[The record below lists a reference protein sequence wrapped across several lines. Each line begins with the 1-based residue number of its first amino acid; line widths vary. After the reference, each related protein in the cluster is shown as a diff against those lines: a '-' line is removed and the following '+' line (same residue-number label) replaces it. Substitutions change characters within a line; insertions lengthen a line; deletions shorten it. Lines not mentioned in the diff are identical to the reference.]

1 MSSRT
6 QDAGAEQTAEQRRRK
21 RKERGAKSRT
31 PEPKNIV
38 SGAGQPLDPGVRRE
52 LEEQLGHDLSRVRLH
67 TGRDAGQLTE
77 LLGAD
82 AVAVGQDVFFR
93 EGAFK
98 PGTDE
103 GRRLLTHELQH
114 TVQNAHG
121 LGALRAGRELG
132 AVSLPQQAIER
143 EAEAAVQA
151 TSREEPAP
159 QVEEGQA
166 TPGWLRYTTVDADRM
181 RAEAVDPAT
190 LVDRLAGNVL
200 RSLRGDPT
208 DASGRVRLQL
218 ARMSEQLEDA
228 VVERLESRLLTPE
241 YERLLD
247 LADQA
252 DGPGPPELQPADV
265 PLPEIDLFEAL
276 GVERVQ
282 WQKKQESERS
292 SEERRTADARE
303 EQKDA
308 RNRDD
313 KSSGDRS
320 RKQTDAATE
329 DQESAQR
336 TEQEDERNASRRQA
350 REEQQQQDEQASADR
365 ERTDQAADEHAEGQQ
380 EGTEQAKEERKEQ
393 REREEAD
400 PKQAAEPGADKRK
413 RRDDQ
418 TQPAA
423 GSKREEPDPKQK
435 AQPGPVR
442 PEKVDERAEQP
453 DSALS
458 EHGLNEKDEDG
469 GAETEPREEERPL
482 GLEAGAD
489 NEVAGGADDDAK
501 AAGAEREP
509 GIKPEDHLPET
520 DLDLSAVPTADSLEP
535 GSPEPS
541 PPSFPTP
548 PPTKAEKIEQERENR
563 EREQDEE
570 AAAPEPK
577 APGQDEGPVEG
588 EAPQPENGPAAQ
600 NQDRGTKDLQETE
613 KPLDQEVGPDLAA
626 QDKERPEPEAEKP
639 DPEQRQEK
647 EQARDD
653 SESGDS
659 DRDDEEPDAKDTQ
672 DNAREQRDRTAVQP
686 QSGAQAPAPA
696 APSPAVA
703 AVTKP
708 AGAQTPR
715 TPVEDRDPSPAAR
728 RGAEPPRSERE
739 APQAKSRVP
748 KESGPGAAPRGPVG
762 TAQKTGPTTAAGP
775 GAAPSAAQAAVSPAA
790 EQTDT
795 PGQTAEAAAPRPEA
809 SLEKDGGGCAPPAPA
824 PEKDEGGQGSC
835 GGGGG
840 EAAAE
845 EKQPEPPD
853 VSGQDPKAA
862 VQTVG
867 KLAPDQAAAAMP
879 GVDKAADKKI
889 GEEQQRLDAAPPTK
903 ERPSGAPETRSGPP
917 EAAPAAAQVTGKVEK
932 LGPED
937 QAEKQKAKGGEK
949 AEGRQP
955 AENVPP
961 PPPPAVPD
969 KGLSEAEA
977 ANVEAAA
984 DAIPTTDPVLENKT
998 VGPAPKIRL
1007 EGASDP
1013 TRTDDQAGA
1022 LKDKQSD
1029 LQATGREDAAKPL
1042 GEDQIFPDAPREQL
1056 TGKASGG
1063 GGRGKGG
1070 GLEATPAA
1078 KAGVGAVA
1086 KQEKGSEIVGASGT
1100 AQSDLGSKE
1109 KEHQQGEQ
1117 RAKQEKQTEIDREVE
1132 RNTAQQTAERGR
1144 VAQETQRQRTDWRA
1158 EQDRK
1163 IEDADSKSEDEHG
1176 KSNKEIVKA
1185 RDDKDKEV
1193 GERKDKDNAQI
1204 DTERENAEKEAEK
1217 KKEEEKPSGG
1227 LLGWIADK
1235 VADFFKGLL
1244 EAVTKVFEAAR
1255 AAVNGIIDKFKEW
1268 ANAAIDFVRDLAVKA
1283 INALADVLI
1292 AIGDVLLAAFP
1303 ELRDRFRKAI
1313 EGLRDAAIAKVN
1325 ELAEGLKK
1333 AVNTLLDALAAG
1345 LNALLTVLEAGL
1357 KAVIKAYQAVIVGA
1371 IKFAQAA
1378 IEALGKFAA
1387 LVADIAP
1394 DPGGWISKAGSS
1406 AKTGIT
1412 DHLWGAI
1419 KVAVKQWFD
1428 TKVEGILGLG
1438 RAVIDVLVKGCV
1450 SIKQIGKMA
1459 WDAIIASLPMM
1470 IASLVI
1476 EKVVSMIVPA
1486 AGAILTIVQGLMA
1499 AWQSISSIL
1508 SAFGKFWAYLKAVK
1522 AGPAACLF
1530 AEAVAAGVVALLDFI
1545 TNFLLQRLSS
1555 ATKGVGKR
1563 LKAMSQKIL
1572 EGLKKTAG
1580 GAKKAAGAAV
1590 NSARGALRNARQK
1603 IAAPA
1608 AARRPKGEA
1617 SPDPKSPVKP
1627 KDTATPK
1634 GPAKPEPTATKPK
1647 DTAKPARDKAP
1658 DSKSQAPSKKK
1669 QEIEGPKP
1677 TKPRKPKSP
1686 AAKALSKAKGAVKSA
1701 LKKAGNAAKTLGRK
1715 LKKTKVGKALKNGA
1729 SKLRNLFR
1737 RKKDRLREDK
1747 RRQHEQK
1754 RRNQDRRR
1762 KDEKSKE
1769 SKEARLQK
1777 IVARIRPRVTRML
1790 DKGVRRPVMR
1800 AALAGMRLWY
1810 RLTDLGVNGGGRF
1823 HIDARLNPLLE
1834 VAKGLSMEGTEL
1846 GDALDAMVAKATDMQ
1861 KTRDQ
1866 ATEMGPPTGSR
1877 RPGRTASA
1885 GTSGLGMLRNA
1896 GQSPM
1901 VPKTHEILTL
1911 TGPNAQ
1917 AHSPTLGLN
1926 QQQPTF
1932 GNVKLTPGNTV
1943 VPPAYADEVGAL
1955 GQSSAQEA
1963 GQGVLDVQAGTR
1975 TSGLWQ
1981 ANASDLSSDELAKL
1995 NRYGLMG
2002 VLLGRIETGR
2012 SPFSAVPNLSVA
2024 AASARGGQHIAQSLP
2039 GLPLSGRKGDYGTT
2053 GPDKN
2058 KGGAAAGRDL
2068 EALLGLRRGAGADTF
2083 LDDALKSQ
2091 SLTTSGLVIPSNL
2104 AQANEGN
2111 RMLSS
2116 QQPELSKVAAQF
2128 KLSPKFVRDTFGI
2141 DSGRGVKGLWE
2152 DVGSQVRNKVEPQPS
2167 GAAEEVLRRMAA
2179 SMKIWADSMDLDFSS
2194 EQNKRKAQGEFLEK
2208 VWDEMRGQLGLP
2220 DDAAFRA
2227 RLKRG

>member
-31 PEPKNIV
+31 PDPKNIV

-166 TPGWLRYTTVDADRM
+166 TPGWLRYATVDADRM

-190 LVDRLAGNVL
+190 LVDRLAGDVL

-218 ARMSEQLEDA
+218 ARMSKQLEDA
-228 VVERLESRLLTPE
+228 VVERLENRLLTPE
-241 YERLLD
+241 YDRLLE

-252 DGPGPPELQPADV
+252 RPGPVELQPADV
-265 PLPEIDLFEAL
+265 PLPEIDLFEEL
-276 GVERVQ
+276 GVERTR
-282 WQKKQESERS
+282 WQKKQESDRGS
-292 SEERRTADARE
+292 ADRRAADARE
-303 EQKDA
+303 ERQDA
-308 RNRDD
+308 RARDE
-313 KSSGDRS
+313 KSGDRS
-320 RKQTDAATE
+320 RARADAVTE
-329 DQESAQR
+329 DQEAARR
-336 TEQEDERNASRRQA
+336 TEQEDERNASRQQA
-350 REEQQQQDEQASADR
+350 REEQRQEDEGAAADR
-365 ERTDQAADEHAEGQQ
+365 ERTDQAADARTRGRQ

-400 PKQAAEPGADKRK
+400 PKQASEPGADKRK

-423 GSKREEPDPKQK
+423 GSRNEQPDPKQK

-442 PEKVDERAEQP
+442 PEKVDERAELP

-489 NEVAGGADDDAK
+489 NEVAGGDDDAK
-501 AAGAEREP
+501 APGAEREP
-509 GIKPEDHLPET
+509 EIKPEDHLPET
-520 DLDLSAVPTADSLEP
+520 DLDLSAVPTADGLEP
-535 GSPEPS
+535 GAPEPS

-563 EREQDEE
+563 ERDQDEE

-588 EAPQPENGPAAQ
+588 EAPQPENGPAVQ

-639 DPEQRQEK
+639 DPARQQEM
-647 EQARDD
+647 EQARDG
-653 SESGDS
+653 SESGEADK
-659 DRDDEEPDAKDTQ
+659 DDEEPDAKDAQ
-672 DNAREQRDRTAVQP
+672 DDAREQRDRTAVQP
-686 QSGAQAPAPA
+686 QSVVRVPAPA
-696 APSPAVA
+696 ATAPVVA
-703 AVTKP
+703 AVAKP
-708 AGAQTPR
+708 AGAQTPK

-775 GAAPSAAQAAVSPAA
+775 GAAPSVAQAAVSPAA

-1013 TRTDDQAGA
+1013 TRTDDQAAA

-1042 GEDQIFPDAPREQL
+1042 GEDQIFPNAPREQL

-1255 AAVNGIIDKFKEW
+1255 AAVNGIIDQFKEW
-1268 ANAAIDFVRDLAVKA
+1268 ANQAIDFVRDLAVKA

-1292 AIGDVLLAAFP
+1292 VIGDVLLAAFP

-1627 KDTATPK
+1627 KDHATPK
-1634 GPAKPEPTATKPK
+1634 GSAKPKPTATKPK

-1669 QEIEGPKP
+1669 EIEGPKP

-1715 LKKTKVGKALKNGA
+1715 LKKSKVGKALKNGA

-1769 SKEARLQK
+1769 SKEARLAR
-1777 IVARIRPRVTRML
+1777 IVARLRPRL
-1790 DKGVRRPVMR
+1790 DGTLRKRPTGKGLD
-1800 AALAGMRLWY
+1800 AALAAARMWY
-1810 RLTDLGVNGGGRF
+1810 RLTGLTRGHEQKFG
-1823 HIDARLNPLLE
+1823 ITARLNPEQVASGGYRLVGGDLRTIVHQVSEEMVEDDRVRQAATRMRLEKDDDPNTALDVDSAQAFPGAVNYLRGRGKELQASTPGGGRTLPPHEPAADVMEEYRVGQDRETVREENKPGDTNAYTQLDLVKPSSSYPNIARKISELAGEGLSGPILASALEKFTRTGTYPDDLTRTQKQMIRELHWLMFVRESVRNPANLGFAAMTTTLIAFGDSDWDEALRGYQGTRDPGTGKWKRRRSSRLGGRGLYPMSMRGAPQAARQLRQGVQGRPDAEGNPSKAQRTRDELVRRETE
-1834 VAKGLSMEGTEL
+1834 VAERWLQTYAGRTEILGKSEQDVLDEGRRLVQEYMWDYYGLS
-1846 GDALDAMVAKATDMQ
+1846 
-1861 KTRDQ
+1861 
-1866 ATEMGPPTGSR
+1866 
-1877 RPGRTASA
+1877 
-1885 GTSGLGMLRNA
+1885 
-1896 GQSPM
+1896 
-1901 VPKTHEILTL
+1901 
-1911 TGPNAQ
+1911 
-1917 AHSPTLGLN
+1917 
-1926 QQQPTF
+1926 
-1932 GNVKLTPGNTV
+1932 
-1943 VPPAYADEVGAL
+1943 
-1955 GQSSAQEA
+1955 
-1963 GQGVLDVQAGTR
+1963 
-1975 TSGLWQ
+1975 
-1981 ANASDLSSDELAKL
+1981 
-1995 NRYGLMG
+1995 
-2002 VLLGRIETGR
+2002 
-2012 SPFSAVPNLSVA
+2012 
-2024 AASARGGQHIAQSLP
+2024 
-2039 GLPLSGRKGDYGTT
+2039 
-2053 GPDKN
+2053 
-2058 KGGAAAGRDL
+2058 
-2068 EALLGLRRGAGADTF
+2068 
-2083 LDDALKSQ
+2083 
-2091 SLTTSGLVIPSNL
+2091 
-2104 AQANEGN
+2104 
-2111 RMLSS
+2111 
-2116 QQPELSKVAAQF
+2116 
-2128 KLSPKFVRDTFGI
+2128 
-2141 DSGRGVKGLWE
+2141 
-2152 DVGSQVRNKVEPQPS
+2152 
-2167 GAAEEVLRRMAA
+2167 
-2179 SMKIWADSMDLDFSS
+2179 
-2194 EQNKRKAQGEFLEK
+2194 
-2208 VWDEMRGQLGLP
+2208 
-2220 DDAAFRA
+2220 
-2227 RLKRG
+2227 

>member
-31 PEPKNIV
+31 PDPKNIV

-228 VVERLESRLLTPE
+228 VVERLENRLLTPE
-241 YERLLD
+241 YDRLLD

-252 DGPGPPELQPADV
+252 RPGPVELQPADV
-265 PLPEIDLFEAL
+265 PLPEIDLFEEL
-276 GVERVQ
+276 GVERTR
-282 WQKKQESERS
+282 WQKKQESDRGTADRRAADER
-292 SEERRTADARE
+292 EERQESRARDE
-303 EQKDA
+303 
-308 RNRDD
+308 
-313 KSSGDRS
+313 KSGGDRS
-320 RKQTDAATE
+320 RARADAATE

-336 TEQEDERNASRRQA
+336 TEQEDERNASRQQA

-365 ERTDQAADEHAEGQQ
+365 ERTDQAADERTQGQQ

-400 PKQAAEPGADKRK
+400 PKQASEPGADKRK

-418 TQPAA
+418 TQPGA

-442 PEKVDERAEQP
+442 PEKVDERAELP

-489 NEVAGGADDDAK
+489 NEVAGGDDDAK
-501 AAGAEREP
+501 APGAEREP

-520 DLDLSAVPTADSLEP
+520 DLDLSAVPTADGLEP
-535 GSPEPS
+535 GAPEPS

-563 EREQDEE
+563 ERDQDEE

-588 EAPQPENGPAAQ
+588 EAPQPENGPAVQ

-639 DPEQRQEK
+639 DPAQQQEK

-653 SESGDS
+653 SESGEADK
-659 DRDDEEPDAKDTQ
+659 DDEEPDANDAQ
-672 DNAREQRDRTAVQP
+672 DDAREQRDRTAVQP
-686 QSGAQAPAPA
+686 QSAVRAPAPA
-696 APSPAVA
+696 APAPVVA
-703 AVTKP
+703 AVAKP
-708 AGAQTPR
+708 AGAQTPK

-795 PGQTAEAAAPRPEA
+795 PGQTAEAAAARPEA

-853 VSGQDPKAA
+853 VSGQDPRAA

-879 GVDKAADKKI
+879 GVEKAADKKI

-1042 GEDQIFPDAPREQL
+1042 GEDQIFPNAPREQL

-1070 GLEATPAA
+1070 GLAATPAA

-1132 RNTAQQTAERGR
+1132 RNTAQQTTERGR

-1669 QEIEGPKP
+1669 KEIEGPKP

-1715 LKKTKVGKALKNGA
+1715 LKKSKVGKALKNGA

-1737 RKKDRLREDK
+1737 KKKDRLREDK

>member
-21 RKERGAKSRT
+21 RKERGATSRT
-31 PEPKNIV
+31 PDPKNIV

-228 VVERLESRLLTPE
+228 VVERLENRLLTPE
-241 YERLLD
+241 YDRLLD

-252 DGPGPPELQPADV
+252 RPGPVELQPADV
-265 PLPEIDLFEAL
+265 PLPEIDLFEEL
-276 GVERVQ
+276 GVERTR
-282 WQKKQESERS
+282 WQKKQESDRGSADRRAADER
-292 SEERRTADARE
+292 EERQESRARDE
-303 EQKDA
+303 E
-308 RNRDD
+308 
-313 KSSGDRS
+313 SGGDRS
-320 RKQTDAATE
+320 RARADAATE

-336 TEQEDERNASRRQA
+336 TEQEDERNASRQQA

-365 ERTDQAADEHAEGQQ
+365 ERTDQAADERTQGQQ

-400 PKQAAEPGADKRK
+400 PKQASEPGADKRK

-423 GSKREEPDPKQK
+423 GSRNEQPDPKQK

-489 NEVAGGADDDAK
+489 NEVAGGDDDAK
-501 AAGAEREP
+501 APGAEREP
-509 GIKPEDHLPET
+509 EIKPEDHLPET
-520 DLDLSAVPTADSLEP
+520 DLDLSAVPTADGLEP
-535 GSPEPS
+535 GAPEPS

-563 EREQDEE
+563 ERDQDEE

-588 EAPQPENGPAAQ
+588 EAPQPENGPAVQ

-639 DPEQRQEK
+639 DPAQQQEK

-653 SESGDS
+653 SESGEADKE
-659 DRDDEEPDAKDTQ
+659 DEEPDAKDAQ
-672 DNAREQRDRTAVQP
+672 DDAREQRDRTAVQP
-686 QSGAQAPAPA
+686 QSAVRAPAPA
-696 APSPAVA
+696 APAPVVA
-703 AVTKP
+703 AVAKP
-708 AGAQTPR
+708 AGAQTPK

-879 GVDKAADKKI
+879 GVDKAADRKI

-937 QAEKQKAKGGEK
+937 RAEKQKAKGGEK

-1042 GEDQIFPDAPREQL
+1042 GEDQIFPHAPREQL

-1144 VAQETQRQRTDWRA
+1144 AAQETQRQRTDWRA

-1193 GERKDKDNAQI
+1193 GERKDRDNAQI

-1255 AAVNGIIDKFKEW
+1255 AAVNGIIDQFKEW
-1268 ANAAIDFVRDLAVKA
+1268 ANQAIDFVRDLAVKA

-1325 ELAEGLKK
+1325 ELAEGLKE

-1406 AKTGIT
+1406 ARTGIT

-1627 KDTATPK
+1627 KDHATPK

-1647 DTAKPARDKAP
+1647 DTAKPARDKAQ

-1669 QEIEGPKP
+1669 KEIEGPRP
-1677 TKPRKPKSP
+1677 TKPRKPKSA

-1747 RRQHEQK
+1747 RRRHEQK

-1777 IVARIRPRVTRML
+1777 IVARIRPQLRRLL
-1790 DKGVRRPVMR
+1790 DKGVRHSLLN
-1800 AALAGMRLWY
+1800 ATLAGLRIWN
-1810 RLTDLGVNGGGRF
+1810 RLTRLTVQGGERFDIEAVLNPGQSVVAGVKLDRDELLQHIRRVADSVQNSQRTATGANQLGYSGDGGQVDLGDVGQS
-1823 HIDARLNPLLE
+1823 HTLA
-1834 VAKGLSMEGTEL
+1834 AGLRGL
-1846 GDALDAMVAKATDMQ
+1846 GPM
-1861 KTRDQ
+1861 
-1866 ATEMGPPTGSR
+1866 
-1877 RPGRTASA
+1877 SA
-1885 GTSGLGMLRNA
+1885 GGYRRVNTS
-1896 GQSPM
+1896 
-1901 VPKTHEILTL
+1901 
-1911 TGPNAQ
+1911 
-1917 AHSPTLGLN
+1917 
-1926 QQQPTF
+1926 
-1932 GNVKLTPGNTV
+1932 
-1943 VPPAYADEVGAL
+1943 D
-1955 GQSSAQEA
+1955 
-1963 GQGVLDVQAGTR
+1963 
-1975 TSGLWQ
+1975 
-1981 ANASDLSSDELAKL
+1981 
-1995 NRYGLMG
+1995 
-2002 VLLGRIETGR
+2002 
-2012 SPFSAVPNLSVA
+2012 
-2024 AASARGGQHIAQSLP
+2024 
-2039 GLPLSGRKGDYGTT
+2039 
-2053 GPDKN
+2053 
-2058 KGGAAAGRDL
+2058 GGAAGVRQGLQGPDSPRNQKAVQVGAAEGDKLNDEYVDMFVRLPEGRQ
-2068 EALLGLRRGAGADTF
+2068 R
-2083 LDDALKSQ
+2083 
-2091 SLTTSGLVIPSNL
+2091 NL
-2104 AQANEGN
+2104 AQA
-2111 RMLSS
+2111 M
-2116 QQPELSKVAAQF
+2116 
-2128 KLSPKFVRDTFGI
+2128 
-2141 DSGRGVKGLWE
+2141 
-2152 DVGSQVRNKVEPQPS
+2152 VGDLS
-2167 GAAEEVLRRMAA
+2167 GAANGGLGVPQSQRLYLHTLGAIEENRSQSDLVYRALAYSLGARDPEEITRAQRRRGMASLQRVLMKLPMAPKGAQSRGRQLNFRYAFEEAMSSSNGVSSQAIARRMAA
-2179 SMKIWADSMDLDFSS
+2179 MGRQEGLTPTELQKLTGMNYEKHLRSQGVTDQMRKEARDRANDKQLPDDEREAARNQTRGWNDAYARDAWTHAAERGSVDDTPDAKAMARREVRFLQGWAASLELDFSNEGNPKKALFDRIES
-2194 EQNKRKAQGEFLEK
+2194 EIKRIYNA
-2208 VWDEMRGQLGLP
+2208 
-2220 DDAAFRA
+2220 
-2227 RLKRG
+2227 

>member
-31 PEPKNIV
+31 PDPKNIV

-218 ARMSEQLEDA
+218 TRMSEQLEDA
-228 VVERLESRLLTPE
+228 VVERLENRLLTPE
-241 YERLLD
+241 YDRLLD

-252 DGPGPPELQPADV
+252 RPGPVELQPADV
-265 PLPEIDLFEAL
+265 PLPEIDLFEEL
-276 GVERVQ
+276 GVERTR
-282 WQKKQESERS
+282 WQKKQESDRGSADRRAADER
-292 SEERRTADARE
+292 EERQESRARDE
-303 EQKDA
+303 KTG
-308 RNRDD
+308 
-313 KSSGDRS
+313 GDRS
-320 RKQTDAATE
+320 RARADAATE

-365 ERTDQAADEHAEGQQ
+365 ERTDQA
-380 EGTEQAKEERKEQ
+380 KEERKEQ

-400 PKQAAEPGADKRK
+400 PKQASEPGADKRK

-418 TQPAA
+418 TQPGA

-442 PEKVDERAEQP
+442 PEKVDERAELP

-489 NEVAGGADDDAK
+489 NEVSGGDDDAK
-501 AAGAEREP
+501 APGAEREP
-509 GIKPEDHLPET
+509 EIKPEDHLPES
-520 DLDLSAVPTADSLEP
+520 DLDLSAVPTADGLEP
-535 GSPEPS
+535 GAPEPS

-563 EREQDEE
+563 ERDQDEE

-588 EAPQPENGPAAQ
+588 EAPQPENGPAVQ

-639 DPEQRQEK
+639 DPAQQQEK

-653 SESGDS
+653 SESGEADK
-659 DRDDEEPDAKDTQ
+659 DDAEPDAKDAQ
-672 DNAREQRDRTAVQP
+672 DDAREQRDRTAVPP
-686 QSGAQAPAPA
+686 QSAVRAPGPAAPAPV
-696 APSPAVA
+696 VA
-703 AVTKP
+703 AVAKP
-708 AGAQTPR
+708 AGAQTPK

-775 GAAPSAAQAAVSPAA
+775 GAAPSVAQAAVSPAA

-840 EAAAE
+840 EGAAE

-1042 GEDQIFPDAPREQL
+1042 GEDQIFPNAPREQL

-1063 GGRGKGG
+1063 DRGKGG
-1070 GLEATPAA
+1070 GLEPTPAA

-1117 RAKQEKQTEIDREVE
+1117 QAKQEKQTEIDREVE

-1158 EQDRK
+1158 EQDKK
-1163 IEDADSKSEDEHG
+1163 IEDADRKSEDEHG

-1193 GERKDKDNAQI
+1193 AERKDKDNAQI

-1217 KKEEEKPSGG
+1217 KKQEEKPSGG

-1499 AWQSISSIL
+1499 AWQSVSSIL

-1669 QEIEGPKP
+1669 EIEGPKP

-1777 IVARIRPRVTRML
+1777 IVARIRPQLRRL
-1790 DKGVRRPVMR
+1790 LSKGVRRPVLSAVLTGLR
-1800 AALAGMRLWY
+1800 LWNRLTQLAVQGGHRFNILAALNPSQVAVG
-1810 RLTDLGVNGGGRF
+1810 GVTLDR
-1823 HIDARLNPLLE
+1823 DELLNFIRRVADE
-1834 VAKGLSMEGTEL
+1834 VQTSSSTADKAKGLGFDSEGKKLDLGETAQSHSIAAKLRDKVIADGSAIKLSTSDGATAGLKQGFNSPRNQRVSQPGVPEEERLPPDYESMFKDMPEGQQQGVAQAML
-1846 GDALDAMVAKATDMQ
+1846 GDLRGQNSGGPAVPQSQRVFLHTLGAVEENRSQSDLVYRALAYDLAATDPSKFTEDQKKFGMTTLHGVVNKLPLAPKGAQGQARQLNLHYAFKELQAKAAKGNPTATANLLTALSKKEGLKPEELQQM
-1861 KTRDQ
+1861 TRISKAKYLTARGVSPKERKD
-1866 ATEMGPPTGSR
+1866 TR
-1877 RPGRTASA
+1877 RIK
-1885 GTSGLGMLRNA
+1885 ND
-1896 GQSPM
+1896 
-1901 VPKTHEILTL
+1901 K
-1911 TGPNAQ
+1911 
-1917 AHSPTLGLN
+1917 
-1926 QQQPTF
+1926 
-1932 GNVKLTPGNTV
+1932 
-1943 VPPAYADEVGAL
+1943 
-1955 GQSSAQEA
+1955 
-1963 GQGVLDVQAGTR
+1963 
-1975 TSGLWQ
+1975 
-1981 ANASDLSSDELAKL
+1981 NASDEA
-1995 NRYGLMG
+1995 R
-2002 VLLGRIETGR
+2002 EE
-2012 SPFSAVPNLSVA
+2012 
-2024 AASARGGQHIAQSLP
+2024 ARGKLARWDDEYMRHAWEEAAGRGTLEHS
-2039 GLPLSGRKGDYGTT
+2039 RKGDAMADREVKFLQGW
-2053 GPDKN
+2053 
-2058 KGGAAAGRDL
+2058 AATL
-2068 EALLGLRRGAGADTF
+2068 
-2083 LDDALKSQ
+2083 
-2091 SLTTSGLVIPSNL
+2091 
-2104 AQANEGN
+2104 
-2111 RMLSS
+2111 
-2116 QQPELSKVAAQF
+2116 
-2128 KLSPKFVRDTFGI
+2128 
-2141 DSGRGVKGLWE
+2141 
-2152 DVGSQVRNKVEPQPS
+2152 
-2167 GAAEEVLRRMAA
+2167 
-2179 SMKIWADSMDLDFSS
+2179 DLDFST
-2194 EQNKRKAQGEFLEK
+2194 EGDPKQALFEMIRRKIHAIYNI
-2208 VWDEMRGQLGLP
+2208 
-2220 DDAAFRA
+2220 
-2227 RLKRG
+2227 